1 MSENSREHYM
11 LSEDL
16 WFTKRDGA
24 GPTGHVA
31 VIWNNTS
38 WPEFSAKQGRVRR
51 PLLLLWE
58 SPFSWEPEALGLKL
72 SLEPCWSVTM
82 EITLVTHKPST
93 SPDTQVPHSDSQKDF
108 SAPTLTSLEFIS
120 AGILLQNVR
129 RLAFKCHY
137 KSERREGLAG
147 VSRF

>member
-16 WFTKRDGA
+16 WFTKRDRMVQLDMWRLYGITLR
-24 GPTGHVA
+24 G
-31 VIWNNTS
+31 WS
-38 WPEFSAKQGRVRR
+38 SAKQGRVRR
-51 PLLLLWE
+51 PLHLLWE

-82 EITLVTHKPST
+82 EITLVTYKPST

-108 SAPTLTSLEFIS
+108 SAPTLTSLKFIS
-120 AGILLQNVR
+120 AGTLLQNVR

-137 KSERREGLAG
+137 QSERREGLAG